1 MAIELEARVNGL
13 EQKVDRILGKLS
25 KEQQNLRDLGLRN
38 GSKGVA
44 AAFVL
49 VGGIFLL
56 NVAFK
61 MWGPGGELFT
71 FMEFLWLVGL
81 VSVGLLFYFA
91 FIFGYNMLLDYRAG
105 RLGANR
111 QEVPEG
117 RSTGAKR
124 RPGV

>member
-1 MAIELEARVNGL
+1 MATELEARVDRL
-13 EQKVDRILGKLS
+13 EQKVDRVLGELS
-25 KEQQNLRDLGLRN
+25 KEKQNLRELGLRN

-49 VGGIFLL
+49 VGGIFIL

-61 MWGPGGELFT
+61 MWGPGGELFAFT
-71 FMEFLWLVGL
+71 DFLWLVGL
-81 VSVGLLFYFA
+81 VIVGLLFYFA

-111 QEVPEG
+111 QEIGGGGSP
-117 RSTGAKR
+117 GAKH
-124 RPGV
+124 GVGG